1 MTDGMSTP
9 SLEAL
14 STPSPEARSS
24 TSYDPSSD
32 GSSDKPF
39 FSDDG
44 ETLDIDSP
52 SVLSDSSDEEEGPE
66 EGSEYSSGDRNSPG
80 GDADAASVS
89 INQNDI
95 KTATALVENM
105 SDMTDMKKKDVA
117 VATGESQNFDHSK
130 DLDGW
135 DDCSIE
141 VTPAEETD
149 FDMRSSTDSKE
160 SKNTKTSCARSEDC
174 DTDASSLDEFEDAF
188 EYVSRMDVPPN
199 PIKTLQQIHAV
210 HVAGTHNH
218 ILPPYRIKGDT
229 ADLLTTTYHPDSPEG
244 KALRAT
250 YEAQYEKFRPA
261 YEAET
266 DPQYDHWEY
275 DQAVADLKDYR
286 HGLKVVHVRG
296 FTGEI
301 PTIFYDVVC
310 DETCPQYQD
319 NLAKQISRAAQRLK
333 QDWWDDLDLGGLF

>member
-1 MTDGMSTP
+1 
-9 SLEAL
+9 
-14 STPSPEARSS
+14 
-24 TSYDPSSD
+24 
-32 GSSDKPF
+32 
-39 FSDDG
+39 
-44 ETLDIDSP
+44 
-52 SVLSDSSDEEEGPE
+52 
-66 EGSEYSSGDRNSPG
+66 
-80 GDADAASVS
+80 
-89 INQNDI
+89 
-95 KTATALVENM
+95 M